1 MKLEL
6 LPGWLS
12 GATICRMNEDE
23 QQQTLGEIL
32 WELADSRAKQADLA
46 AGRADVTAARNMEEL
61 KALPSAKEIDT
72 PFCTADGLTAKQ
84 VEWVTFSDGPVVG
97 KRGYDKDEVDTFLD
111 RVKAELEAP
120 AGRGLTPQQ
129 IHDVTF
135 SKAPVWKR
143 GYDDMDVDAFLDLVE
158 EQLRAR
164 QTGSAPRRAGDVPID
179 KQRLH
184 LRRTRRP

>member
-1 MKLEL
+1 
-6 LPGWLS
+6 
-12 GATICRMNEDE
+12 MNNDDE
-23 QQQTLGEIL
+23 QRTLGEIL

-72 PFCTADGLTAKQ
+72 PFSMADGLTAKQ
-84 VEWVTFSDGPVVG
+84 VGWVTFSEAPLVG
-97 KRGYDKDEVDTFLD
+97 RRGYDKDEVDTFLH

-120 AGRGLTPQQ
+120 AGRGLTPEQV
-129 IHDVTF
+129 HDVTF
-135 SKAPVWKR
+135 SKAPAWRR
-143 GYDDMDVDAFLDLVE
+143 GYDDMDLDAFLDLVE

-179 KQRLH
+179 KRRLH
-184 LRRTRRP
+184 LRRSRGT